1 MGNKKQD
8 PTKSRR
14 NFFSGLMGGKKEK
27 VKMLTPDG
35 QLVEIDKEIFDAIS
49 KKQKVSN
56 KEILDWMKNP
66 SMEKK

>member
-8 PTKSRR
+8 QAKSRR
-14 NFFSGLMGGKKEK
+14 GFFSSLMGGKKEK

-35 QLVEIDKEIFDAIS
+35 QLVEIDKEIFDALS
-49 KKQKVSN
+49 NKQKVGN

-66 SMEKK
+66 STEKK